1 MFRFAKHEPSRLG
14 GIHVR
19 FRFAKFEA
27 GRLVPPIISRALFC
41 LYRVVEDSRQW
52 SSHGV
57 IRLAHSIVS
66 GGSSGRAPKWSIS
79 ALNDGRD
86 PLFSTIF
93 SRTCDRSSI
102 DLVQKCSVIFLMTN
116 DGQDLGPIGASRS
129 PVFDLENGSMPASSP
144 KKWVRIRP
152 INSLKKLFKEHLR
165 HTHSFA
171 LFRNCAC
178 GAIRSQFTES
188 R

>member
-1 MFRFAKHEPSRLG
+1 MNPR
-14 GIHVR
+14 
-19 FRFAKFEA
+19 
-27 GRLVPPIISRALFC
+27 GRLRRRRRKQTNDFRTDPI
-41 LYRVVEDSRQW
+41 
-52 SSHGV
+52 
-57 IRLAHSIVS
+57 
-66 GGSSGRAPKWSIS
+66 GSQKWSIS

-86 PLFSTIF
+86 PIFSTIF

-102 DLVQKCSVIFLMTN
+102 ECSVIFLVASNKQTD

-129 PVFDLENGSMPASSP
+129 PVFDLENGSTPASSP

-178 GAIRSQFTES
+178 GAMRNVHF
-188 R
+188 